1 MLALAHNLY
10 DNKLYYAHNIMIVT
24 YATKCNSMMSNSSPL

>member
-10 DNKLYYAHNIMIVT
+10 DNYAHNIMIVT